1 MRDNLKSE
9 NKDHLIYKAIGNLML
24 ISIFVALFAL
34 ISNFAAWMIIQS
46 AASRIV
52 ALSLAQRLD
61 YLQPI
66 CQGKRW
72 DAIDF

>member
-46 AASRIV
+46 ASITNSRAIIGSTLGLF
-52 ALSLAQRLD
+52 AT
-61 YLQPI
+61 YLP
-66 CQGKRW
+66 G
-72 DAIDF
+72 